1 MFSAVSGRLSRETVP
16 DIKDDDIFRAIA
28 DATLIYSNDRP
39 RSLAQDV
46 DGDGSSL
53 YSVAGRLDEWIDGF
67 SVVHRIRYP
76 LTSATIRPPTLDPDC
91 YDIDRRPDGL
101 YLVFYASRPGRSP
114 FRVEYSTRH
123 LPDLSTVPVTDQTAL
138 QNLILSLILDQVATA
153 KASEIIPSI
162 EGDTFDR
169 ANQSRRYRDSAKMYR
184 DLYREFIGVDGGGN
198 EGGRGETPAG
208 AQASFSQQRYRRRPL
223 TH

>member
-1 MFSAVSGRLSRETVP
+1 MFSSVSGRLTRETVP

-39 RSLAQDV
+39 RSLSQDV

-53 YSVAGRLDEWIDGF
+53 YNVDERLDGWIDGF

-101 YLVFYASRPGRSP
+101 YLAFYASRPGRSP

-123 LPDLSTVPVTDQTAL
+123 LSDLSTVPVTDQTA
-138 QNLILSLILDQVATA
+138 QQTSYYRSSST
-153 KASEIIPSI
+153 
-162 EGDTFDR
+162 R
-169 ANQSRRYRDSAKMYR
+169 SR
-184 DLYREFIGVDGGGN
+184 
-198 EGGRGETPAG
+198 P
-208 AQASFSQQRYRRRPL
+208 RRPARSHRPSTAIRL
-223 TH
+223 TARISRGATGMRPRCIEIYTVNSLA